1 MSKKAKTG
9 IGVEVPEDLT
19 GLSVEELNEI
29 EAEITDWSQEAA
41 ASDDLTPELVEAM
54 ERAAA
59 DIARV
64 REARDEAETVLA
76 DREARKAAAIA
87 AISGTPVAS
96 DEGDG
101 DAGDGD
107 EASDE
112 GDGDAAPV
120 EGDDGDAAG
129 DETPEGALPIAAA
142 SKGARYSGPVTRM
155 SERKNPRKTA
165 RPTLGGNVERP
176 KLRATHEAVRAGA
189 KLNEVI
195 DDPDKFAH
203 FVTRTMDKQRKVSQR
218 DKITLGTAQFSWPE
232 DRTLR
237 EKDLA
242 HNSRV
247 MRNIQSFQRQAA
259 ILASGACLAPLPATY
274 ELMGYATPQSPVEQ
288 HLPTLGVP
296 RLGMQ
301 WWPPLDWRQG
311 KSGIAT
317 FTMDELTD
325 QVEVIDKPAVRITCP
340 SDPESD
346 YVEALTFVVEMGN
359 ETQKAFPE
367 LVARFLDDMRTYYAS
382 YKEIAY
388 MNAIDAACTDVTQT
402 GSDQPYGFTTTALHT
417 LSLAAR
423 GYRKRHNL
431 PRNTRL
437 EVYMSDD
444 TLDHFAEDLLAHG
457 FVSDPAAAL
466 LTDSDI
472 ASIMGRLNLDVVW
485 TNDQATGDPTNLFQ
499 PQTAGALIRPADYSW
514 YKMCLPGSFIRMDGG
529 SLDAGVQRSPELN
542 RSNDI
547 QIFMEEWTKV
557 VFVGLEAIA
566 GHIPVKAPGV
576 RSANVT
582 ADVDALVTSSV
593 VTTLP

>member
-29 EAEITDWSQEAA
+29 EAEITGWSQEAA
-41 ASDDLTPELVEAM
+41 TSDDLTPELVEAM
-54 ERAAA
+54 ERAAE

-64 REARDEAETVLA
+64 RAARDEAETVLA

-87 AISGTPVAS
+87 AIAGTSAAS
-96 DEGDG
+96 DEDDGEGGD
-101 DAGDGD
+101 DDG
-107 EASDE
+107 E
-112 GDGDAAPV
+112 GDGGDNDDPAEV
-120 EGDDGDAAG
+120 EGDGNVDDAPA
-129 DETPEGALPIAAA
+129 EGALPVAAA
-142 SKGARYSGPVTRM
+142 SKGARFGGPVTRM

-165 RPTLGGNVERP
+165 RPTLGGTVDRP

-195 DDPDKFAH
+195 DDPEKFAS
-203 FVTRTMDKQRKVSQR
+203 FVVRTMDKQRRTTTR
-218 DKITLGTAQFSWPE
+218 DKITLATAQFSWPE
-232 DRTLR
+232 DRTFR

-247 MRNIQSFQRQAA
+247 MRRIQSFQREQA

-288 HLPTLGVP
+288 HLPTIGVP

-311 KSGIAT
+311 KTGIAT

-325 QVEVIDKPAVRITCP
+325 QEEVIDKPAVRITCP

-346 YVEALTFVVEMGN
+346 YVEAMTFVVEMGN

-367 LVARFLDDMRTYYAS
+367 LVARFLDDMRTYYAT

-388 MNAIDAACTDVTQT
+388 LNAIDAACTDVTET

-417 LSLAAR
+417 LSLASRA
-423 GYRKRHNL
+423 YRKRHNL

-466 LTDSDI
+466 LTDTDI
-472 ASIMGRLNLDVVW
+472 AALMGRLNLDVVW

-499 PQTAGALIRPADYSW
+499 PQTAGALIRPADTSW

-566 GHIPVKAPGV
+566 GKIPVKAPGV
-576 RSANVT
+576 RSSNVT
-582 ADVDALVTSSV
+582 ADVDALATSTV